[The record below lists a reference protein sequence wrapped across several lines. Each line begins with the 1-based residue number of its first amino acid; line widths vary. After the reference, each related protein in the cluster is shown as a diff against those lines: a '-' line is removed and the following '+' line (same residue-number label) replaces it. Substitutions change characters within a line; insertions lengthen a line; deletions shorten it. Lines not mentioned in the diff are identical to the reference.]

1 MAVMTGEVSVNV
13 YMYKHTTHMAFII
26 IFSVTHNR

>member
-13 YMYKHTTHMAFII
+13 YMYKHTTHTTFII
-26 IFSVTHNR
+26 IYSLTHNR